1 MNQRKYGDDKY
12 RFYNNI
18 PSCDIFKIF
27 NALEEPFYG
36 QRIKKYLTCADPKK
50 FFIRS
55 EFADR
60 QHDYDI
66 SNKGDGC
73 KCKIHFP
80 KIGLTFTR
88 ITQEKEEKE
97 YDYFGYKQRVTISF
111 NVFATNDEWFK
122 YEILEREVSQ
132 KQLEKELGYKI
143 KIKE

>member
-1 MNQRKYGDDKY
+1 MQYNPIITSAISPTDVKIYTEDGVPYLDY
-12 RFYNNI
+12 TGTFYAN
-18 PSCDIFKIF
+18 
-27 NALEEPFYG
+27 
-36 QRIKKYLTCADPKK
+36 
-50 FFIRS
+50 
-55 EFADR
+55 
-60 QHDYDI
+60 
-66 SNKGDGC
+66 DGC